1 MAKVIMKVA
10 GLDGQVMLLADR
22 VVITREGILN
32 MLSHGFNSKRE
43 IPLMAISEV
52 IFKTPTLFQMG
63 HIEFVR
69 SGRSADERK
78 TTKQSTV
85 KFRKSQVDHFE
96 AFKEKIFELMEQNAR
111 QRTQ

>member
-1 MAKVIMKVA
+1 MAKVIMRVA
-10 GLDGQVMLLADR
+10 GIDGQVALLADR

-32 MLSHGFNSKRE
+32 IFTFGFNSKRE
-43 IPLMAISEV
+43 IPLTAISEV
-52 IFKTPTLFQMG
+52 IFKNPTLFRMG
-63 HIEFVR
+63 QIEFVR

-85 KFRKSQVDHFE
+85 KFRKSQMDNFE
-96 AFKEKIFELMEQNAR
+96 TLKEKIFELMEQNNR